1 MHITKVLG
9 FAGLVAAAEYDYIVV
24 GGGPSGIIAA
34 ERLSAEDKSVLLLE
48 RGQGPTVGTG
58 ANVTL
63 PWDDQYTEIDI
74 PGLSASIGASD
85 LWGQYIC
92 DDTPP
97 MAACVLGGGPTVNF
111 MVFVHPSDHDFEKWP
126 KGWNWEDIEP
136 AAERLYSRN
145 PGTTLPSAD
154 GKLYSQ
160 GLYESLSKVLDRF
173 GFSSVDMIESP
184 NEKHEVYSH
193 PSWNINDQLRAGPL
207 RTYLPHAQERDN
219 FELRLNSKVIRL
231 LREGS
236 KVTGVE
242 LEGGLNSTE
251 KISLSPNGR
260 VVLAAGALSSPRLLW
275 NSGIGRAEDIEAAI
289 AGGIDVPSKDQ
300 WIDLPVGEGL
310 MDHPIFSL
318 ELKTNETFAP
328 IDSTSILD
336 GSALKS
342 IENFEVQKSGDLT
355 EGKHEL
361 IFFTSREGSD
371 GQTRYFQGSCA
382 IEEEGV
388 FSIKIYLTHGLTSS
402 GRLSLNE
409 TQTTYISESPYLT
422 TEGDKETAQ
431 AFVSEMLEK
440 LLSRGTGYS
449 LTKST
454 NVTSII
460 ENLSGGNHFVG
471 STKMG
476 SDSGLQNG
484 TAVVDL
490 NTQVYGTDNLV
501 STSLGR
507 LSRTILTFHSS
518 SLMPASTLTFQL
530 VTSRPSSWSELRL
543 LSPRFWRL
551 RTRLRWF

>member
-1 MHITKVLG
+1 MHFTKTLG

-34 ERLSAEDKSVLLLE
+34 ERLSAADKSVLLLE
-48 RGQGPTVGTG
+48 RGQGPTVDTG

-63 PWDDQYTEIDI
+63 PWNDELTEIDV
-74 PGLSASIGASD
+74 PGLSATLGSSD
-85 LWGQYIC
+85 LWSQYIC

-111 MVFVHPSDHDFEKWP
+111 MVFVHPPDHDFEN
-126 KGWNWEDIEP
+126 WNWKSEEIQS

-154 GKLYSQ
+154 GKLYPQ
-160 GLYESLSKVLDRF
+160 GLYASLSKVLDRF
-173 GFSSVDMIESP
+173 GFSSVDMIEEP
-184 NEKHEVYSH
+184 NAKHEVYSH
-193 PSWNINDQLRAGPL
+193 PSWNIDNQLRAGPL
-207 RTYLPHAQERDN
+207 RTYLPHAKERDN
-219 FELRLNSKVIRL
+219 FELRTETKVNRL
-231 LREGS
+231 IREGA

-242 LEGGLNSTE
+242 IEAGLNSTE
-251 KISLSPNGR
+251 VISLSPNGR

-300 WIDLPVGEGL
+300 WINLPVGEGL

-318 ELKTNETFAP
+318 ELKAANESFAP
-328 IDSTSILD
+328 IDAKSILD
-336 GSALKS
+336 GSALES
-342 IENFEVQKSGDLT
+342 IENFEVNKSGDLA

-371 GQTRYFQGSCA
+371 GQTRFFQGSCA
-382 IEEEGV
+382 AEDEGI
-388 FSIKIYLTHGLTSS
+388 FSIKIYLTHGLTST

-409 TQTTYISESPYLT
+409 TQTTYLSEKPYLT
-422 TEGDKETAQ
+422 TEADKQ
-431 AFVSEMLEK
+431 AAEEFVSEMLNK
-440 LLSRGTGYS
+440 LLSRGTGYQ

-471 STKMG
+471 STRMG
-476 SDSGLQNG
+476 VDSGLENG

-490 NTQVYGTDNLV
+490 NTQVYGTDNLFIV
-501 STSLGR
+501 DAGIHPDLATGNIQ
-507 LSRTILTFHSS
+507 TIVMVAAEAAVAKIL
-518 SLMPASTLTFQL
+518 AC
-530 VTSRPSSWSELRL
+530 ENN
-543 LSPRFWRL
+543 
-551 RTRLRWF
+551 